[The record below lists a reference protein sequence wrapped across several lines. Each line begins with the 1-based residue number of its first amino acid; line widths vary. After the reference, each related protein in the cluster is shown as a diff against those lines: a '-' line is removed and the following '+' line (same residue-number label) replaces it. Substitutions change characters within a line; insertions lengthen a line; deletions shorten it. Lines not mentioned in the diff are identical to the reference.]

1 MVKYPVKLKRDTN
14 GSLLAGFRDV
24 PEAHTFGED
33 EREALKRAVDA
44 LETAL
49 ILYMEKKRT
58 IPQPSDP
65 RKGEKIVVLPA
76 LSEAKITLYQAMRDA
91 KVRKSEMARR
101 LGWHL
106 PQVDRLLDLRH
117 HSRLDQLEAAFA
129 ALDKRLTVRVISAA

>member
-1 MVKYPVKLKRDTN
+1 MVNYPVKLKRDTN
-14 GSLLAGFRDV
+14 GSLLVGFRDV

-33 EREALKRAVDA
+33 EVEALQRAVDA

-49 ILYMEKKRT
+49 ILYMQENRD
-58 IPQPSDP
+58 IPRPTHP
-65 RKGEKIVVLPA
+65 KKGEKVMVLPA

-91 KVRKSEMARR
+91 QVRKSELARR